1 MTHLET
7 PLQAAIEVAERSG
20 IRADRREIIQAANT
34 LVVRLTEDLVARVLI
49 DQDGHRQGGEWF
61 KREIVIA
68 RHLAERGAP
77 VIPLHPEIDPG
88 PHEHLGHTMNFWKF
102 VQVIDAEPDPMEV
115 GRTLAECHRYLAA
128 RHFGLPKLAILHE
141 TRAMVERHERERV
154 MAPED
159 LKLLRRH
166 LDESIRK
173 LDGVPMQA
181 LHGDAHFGNLMVTG
195 DGLLWTDWEDAFLGP
210 VEWDLASI
218 LWNARHLDG
227 DHVLADKIELGYQT
241 GRGCFDPDR
250 LEICFTARAAVMSAW
265 YPVLYPDANGERA
278 RKLRFRMDWL
288 AAR

>member
-7 PLQAAIEVAERSG
+7 PLQAAMEVAERFG
-20 IRADRREIIQAANT
+20 VRTDRREIIQAANT

-61 KREIVIA
+61 QREIVIA

-77 VIPLHPEIDPG
+77 VIPLHPGIDPG

-102 VQVIDAEPDPMEV
+102 VQVIDAEPDSMEV
-115 GRTLAECHRYLAA
+115 GCTLAECHRHLAA

-141 TRAMVERHERERV
+141 TRAMLDRHEREDL
-154 MAPED
+154 MTPDD

-173 LDGVPMQA
+173 LDAVPMQA
-181 LHGDAHFGNLMVTG
+181 LHGDAHFGNLMVTRE
-195 DGLLWTDWEDAFLGP
+195 GLLWTDWEDAFLGP

-227 DHVLADKIELGYQT
+227 DHVLADEITRGYQLS
-241 GRGCFDPDR
+241 GGALDPEV
-250 LEICFTARAAVMSAW
+250 LEICHTARAAVMSAW
-265 YPVLYPDANGERA
+265 YPVLYPGADGERA

>member
-1 MTHLET
+1 MNDIET
-7 PLQAAIEVAERSG
+7 PLQAAMEVAERFG

-61 KREIVIA
+61 QREIVIA

-88 PHEHLGHTMNFWKF
+88 PHEHLGFTMNFWKF
-102 VQVIDAEPDPMEV
+102 VQVIDEEPDPMEV
-115 GRTLAECHRYLAA
+115 GRTLAECNQHLAA
-128 RHFGLPKLAILHE
+128 HDFGLPKLAILHE
-141 TRAMVERHERERV
+141 TLAMVERHEREGV
-154 MAPED
+154 MAPGD

-173 LDGVPMQA
+173 LDAVPMQA
-181 LHGDAHFGNLMVTG
+181 LHGDAHFGNLMVTRG
-195 DGLLWTDWEDAFLGP
+195 GLLWTDWEDAFLGP

-227 DHVLADKIELGYQT
+227 DHHLADQITRGYQLA
-241 GRGCFDPDR
+241 GGAVDSEV
-250 LEICFTARAAVMSAW
+250 LEICHTARAAVMSAW
-265 YPVLYPDANGERA
+265 YPVLYPGADGERA

>member
-1 MTHLET
+1 MRRIEM
-7 PLQAAIEVAERSG
+7 PSRAAMEVAERFG

-61 KREIVIA
+61 QREIVIA
-68 RHLAERGAP
+68 RHLAEREAP
-77 VIPLHPEIDPG
+77 VIPLHSGIDPG

-115 GRTLAECHRYLAA
+115 GRTLAECHRHLAG
-128 RHFGLPKLAILHE
+128 HDFSLPKLAILHE
-141 TRAMVERHERERV
+141 TRAMVERHEREGV
-154 MAPED
+154 MAPDD

-166 LDESIRK
+166 LDDSIRK
-173 LDGVPMQA
+173 LDAVPMQA
-181 LHGDAHFGNLMVTG
+181 LHGDAHFGNLMVTRE
-195 DGLLWTDWEDAFLGP
+195 GLLWTDWEDAFLGP

-227 DHVLADKIELGYQT
+227 DHVLADQITRGYRLAGGT
-241 GRGCFDPDR
+241 VDPEV
-250 LEICFTARAAVMSAW
+250 LEICHTARAAVMSAW
-265 YPVLYPDANGERA
+265 YPVLYPGADGVRA
-278 RKLRFRMDWL
+278 SKLRFRMDWL